1 MKQDSLPLT
10 GAASG
15 LGRGFALRA
24 ARPGV
29 TLHLMDCNENRLKD
43 TVSRTEVL
51 GARVFAHV
59 LDVTDASATRRAIE
73 GIGASGESLDVVLAC
88 AGITGGVHDRQN
100 GEGGAPCESE
110 YQVRRMVD
118 VNVNGV
124 LNTLFPAIDVM
135 RRQPVASDGFRGR
148 IAAISSIAGLVSFPG
163 TPSYCATKAAVDRFM
178 VATGGNL
185 KQDGILLSSVV
196 CGFINTPMVATNEF
210 AMPGLVQTAE
220 AVERIMTGLAKNQ
233 RRITFP
239 RWIAMGSRLMDLLP
253 ISLSERYYQSQATGA
268 AGSMPVVGETSD
280 R

>member
-1 MKQDSLPLT
+1 MKQDSLLIT

-29 TLHLMDCNENRLKD
+29 TLHLIDCNENRLKD
-43 TVSRTEVL
+43 TASRTEAL
-51 GARVFAHV
+51 GAQVFAHA
-59 LDVTDASATRRAIE
+59 LDVTDAPAMRSVIE
-73 GIGASGESLDVVLAC
+73 GIGSSGESLDVVLAC
-88 AGITGGVHDRQN
+88 AGITGGVHDQP
-100 GEGGAPCESE
+100 GEKGAPSESE

-124 LNTLFPAIDVM
+124 LNTIFPAIDVM

-220 AVERIMTGLAKNQ
+220 AVERIMAGLEKNR

-239 RWIAMGSRLMDLLP
+239 RWIAAGSRLMDLLP
-253 ISLSERYYQSQATGA
+253 ISLSERYYQNQPTGA
-268 AGSMPVVGETSD
+268 AGSMPVVQKSSE

>member
-1 MKQDSLPLT
+1 MKQDSLLIT

-15 LGRGFALRA
+15 LGRGFALRV

-43 TVSRTEVL
+43 TASRTAAL
-51 GARVFAHV
+51 GARVSIHA
-59 LDVTDASATRRAIE
+59 LDVTDAPAMRRVIE
-73 GIGASGESLDVVLAC
+73 GIGASDDSLDVVLAC
-88 AGITGGVHDRQN
+88 AGITGGVHDRPN
-100 GEGGAPCESE
+100 GEIGAACESE
-110 YQVRRMVD
+110 YQVKHMVD

-124 LNTLFPAIDVM
+124 LNTIFPAIDVM

-185 KQDGILLSSVV
+185 KRDGILLSSVV

-220 AVERIMTGLAKNQ
+220 AVERIMAGLEKNR

-239 RWIAMGSRLMDLLP
+239 RWIAAGSRLMDLLP
-253 ISLSERYYQSQATGA
+253 IGLSERYYQNQPTGA
-268 AGSMPVVGETSD
+268 AGSMPVVRQPSD
-280 R
+280 G